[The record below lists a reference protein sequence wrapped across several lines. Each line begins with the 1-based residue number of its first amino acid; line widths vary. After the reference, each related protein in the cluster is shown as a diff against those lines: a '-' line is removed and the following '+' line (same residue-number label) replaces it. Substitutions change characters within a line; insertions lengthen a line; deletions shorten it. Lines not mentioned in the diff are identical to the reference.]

1 MDMLSWLHLTL
12 QQNCKKI
19 GSTHHAKQGNLVA
32 EIEAIE
38 DLEVSVLFFSFS
50 LFFSLIIHNCI
61 CFPTINCSQ
70 YLILEDIGGVGSLF
84 QDVLANLKSTVWKE
98 CPIFYWSNSYCQ
110 LLVELIFS
118 GTTIWN
124 RLAC

>member
-1 MDMLSWLHLTL
+1 M
-12 QQNCKKI
+12 
-19 GSTHHAKQGNLVA
+19 A

-38 DLEVSVLFFSFS
+38 DLEVSFFIFSFS
-50 LFFSLIIHNCI
+50 FFFSLIIHNCI

-98 CPIFYWSNSYCQ
+98 CPILIGRSHLYCQ
-110 LLVELIFS
+110 LLVEVIFS

-124 RLAC
+124 RLAY